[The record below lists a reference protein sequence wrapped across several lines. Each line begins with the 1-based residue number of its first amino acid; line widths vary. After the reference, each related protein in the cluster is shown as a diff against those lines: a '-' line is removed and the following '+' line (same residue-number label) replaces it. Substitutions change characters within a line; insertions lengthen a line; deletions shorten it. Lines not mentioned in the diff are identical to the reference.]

1 MARKKKPMP
10 SLEHLRPRLAA
21 SRAVSL
27 GSLLGLVLLILTW
40 GLLFTDARGAP
51 DWVPKVWTALKL
63 LPLLI
68 IAPGMLIG
76 SARGHAW
83 ACYVVNLYFITGV
96 LNTFEPGQRI
106 YGWAEVLLSVS
117 LFCAALLYTRWRFQ
131 YERKLAGED

>member
-1 MARKKKPMP
+1 MSPA
-10 SLEHLRPRLAA
+10 
-21 SRAVSL
+21 
-27 GSLLGLVLLILTW
+27 G
-40 GLLFTDARGAP
+40 FGAP
-51 DWVPKVWTALKL
+51 EQLTEMDLFRFNV
-63 LPLLI
+63 PLLI